1 MIHLLCF
8 NVDFL
13 LFHSISPLS
22 FFRARFLPYL
32 AFSSLS
38 PNNLSYLLFP
48 TITPFLTI
56 VSFPFFCCCC
66 YFQLMEAW
74 GPLLCVGG
82 SSSSCSTQ
90 QTRWSWSAAS
100 CVSHWCLPHCRR
112 GSPMS
117 ILYLLCRSIH
127 NLSKCRAVMNQ
138 VFDANKKQP
147 HGMKRLG
154 ALQAKKEKKMETEKD
169 AAVKNTNIGSSRK
182 PPYCI
187 HYCNLLIC
195 SGLMLSILRL
205 SWLWFPILRE
215 QTKKSQQQYSS

>member
-1 MIHLLCF
+1 
-8 NVDFL
+8 
-13 LFHSISPLS
+13 
-22 FFRARFLPYL
+22 
-32 AFSSLS
+32 
-38 PNNLSYLLFP
+38 
-48 TITPFLTI
+48 
-56 VSFPFFCCCC
+56 
-66 YFQLMEAW
+66 
-74 GPLLCVGG
+74 
-82 SSSSCSTQ
+82 
-90 QTRWSWSAAS
+90 
-100 CVSHWCLPHCRR
+100 
-112 GSPMS
+112 
-117 ILYLLCRSIH
+117 
-127 NLSKCRAVMNQ
+127 MNQ

-205 SWLWFPILRE
+205 SWIWFPILRE